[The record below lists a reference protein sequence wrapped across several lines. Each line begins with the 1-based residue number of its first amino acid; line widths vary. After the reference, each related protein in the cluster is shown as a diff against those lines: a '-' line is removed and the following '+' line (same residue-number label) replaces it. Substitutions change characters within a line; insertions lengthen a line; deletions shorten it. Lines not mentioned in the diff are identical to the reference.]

1 MKAKTLL
8 AFVGGIAAGA
18 VLGALL
24 APEKGEKTRKKLK
37 SLLEEFCEENGICT
51 ESSSEEEEEPEAD
64 DQEEVKEEEKE
75 EEK

>member
-51 ESSSEEEEEPEAD
+51 ESSSEEEEPEAD

>member
-51 ESSSEEEEEPEAD
+51 ESSSEEEEPEAD
-64 DQEEVKEEEKE
+64 DQEEVKEEEKK

>member
-37 SLLEEFCEENGICT
+37 SLLEEFCEENGFCT
-51 ESSSEEEEEPEAD
+51 ESSSEEEEPEAD

>member
-37 SLLEEFCEENGICT
+37 SMLEEFCEENGICT
-51 ESSSEEEEEPEAD
+51 ESSSEEEEPEAD
-64 DQEEVKEEEKE
+64 DQEEVKEEEKK

>member
-51 ESSSEEEEEPEAD
+51 ESSSEEEEPEAD
-64 DQEEVKEEEKE
+64 DQGQVKEEEKK

>member
-51 ESSSEEEEEPEAD
+51 ESSSEEEEPEAD
-64 DQEEVKEEEKE
+64 DQGEVKEEEKKE
-75 EEK
+75 GK

>member
-51 ESSSEEEEEPEAD
+51 EPSEEEEPEAD
-64 DQEEVKEEEKE
+64 DQGQVKEEEKK